1 MKVIL
6 NIVLLV
12 LAAGAVFFSL
22 MHSKKISEI
31 SEARVEFT
39 RQNTEV
45 SANARATETDLKAAQ
60 AELKK
65 FQDEREL
72 AVQSVSAQKA
82 SEAAL
87 KREIAELDQTLLVQ
101 KEEFSALEKTLNEV
115 TGILS
120 GLGGDVTMDNL
131 GDKIVEIDKDVKSR
145 QAKLDDLNTLIE
157 GAQKQIETSK
167 AESKR
172 LSERVV
178 ERNVRISRNAFEAVV
193 TAVNQEW
200 GFVVIGAGS
209 NSGFAPQSSL
219 LVKRDGRL
227 IGRVTPTSVEKT
239 QTIADI
245 DPDSVATGVR
255 FQPGDRVIL
264 ANPASN

>member
-6 NIVLLV
+6 NILLLV
-12 LAAGAVFFSL
+12 VAAGAVFFSL
-22 MHSKKISEI
+22 SHSKKISAI
-31 SEARVEFT
+31 SEARVELT

-65 FQDEREL
+65 SQDEREL
-72 AVQSVSAQKA
+72 AIQSVSALKA
-82 SEAAL
+82 SESAL
-87 KREIAELDQTLLVQ
+87 KREVDELDKTLAVQ
-101 KEEFSALEKTLNEV
+101 KGEFAELEKTLTEV
-115 TGILS
+115 TSILAN
-120 GLGGDVTMDNL
+120 LGGDVTMDNL
-131 GDKIVEIDKDVKSR
+131 GDKIVEIDKDVKAR
-145 QAKLDDLNTLIE
+145 QAKLDELATLIE

-167 AESKR
+167 VESKR
-172 LSERVV
+172 LTDRVV

-193 TAVNQEW
+193 TAVNQDW

-209 NSGFAPQSSL
+209 NSGFKPQSAL

-227 IGRVTPTSVEKT
+227 IGKVTPTSVEKT

-245 DPDSVATGVR
+245 EADSLATGVR
-255 FQPGDRVIL
+255 LQRGDRVIL
-264 ANPASN
+264 AEPASN